1 MQNQLKHVAHS
12 TSYKNRGLLGRMLNK
27 HPFLR
32 IRLAATCTL
41 TSVPQFLDMQYA
53 VLCMI

>member
-1 MQNQLKHVAHS
+1 MQKQLKHVAHS

-32 IRLAATCTL
+32 IGVAAAGTL
-41 TSVPQFLDMQYA
+41 TSAPRFLDTQYA